1 MKTASALFDTFN
13 DANRA
18 VNDLLSSG
26 FTKDEVSLVSSNRNN
41 EYNSYFDD
49 QGRYRDTATLS
60 GSTVSGGSVVASDID
75 ARTREMSG
83 SSLNDKSSV
92 DVNESDMTTGEG
104 AAAGAGIG
112 AALGGLGGVLMG
124 LGLLVVPGVGPALAA
139 GALASGLIGAGIGGA
154 AGGIGGALANAG
166 VPEEEAGY
174 YAEGVRRGGHLV
186 VVTTTEDRY
195 TTAYDILQRYNP
207 ASMKDRADTWRREG
221 WTGFDPNAQPY
232 DPDRPASSMDDM
244 TAAERERL
252 MRDQDRNR
260 L

>member
-18 VNDLLSSG
+18 VNDLLSGG

-41 EYNSYFDD
+41 DYDPYFDAE
-49 QGRYRDTATLS
+49 GRYRPVAGMN
-60 GSTVSGGSVVASDID
+60 GSSVVAPDID

-83 SSLNDKSSV
+83 SSLNDKSTV
-92 DVNESDMTTGEG
+92 DVGEGDMTTGEG

-139 GALASGLIGAGIGGA
+139 GALASGLVGAGIGGA
-154 AGGIGGALANAG
+154 AGGIAGALANAG
-166 VPEEEAGY
+166 VTEEEAGY

-186 VVTTTEDRY
+186 VVSTTDEREPI
-195 TTAYDILQRYNP
+195 AREILQRHNP
-207 ASMKDRADTWRREG
+207 VSMKERSDTWRREG
-221 WTGFDPNAQPY
+221 WTGFNPNAQP

>member
-1 MKTASALFDTFN
+1 MKTASALFDNFG

-18 VNDLLSSG
+18 VNDLLGGG
-26 FTKDEVSLVSSNRNN
+26 FTKDEVSLVSSNRDKS
-41 EYNSYFDD
+41 YDSYFDE
-49 QGRYRDTATLS
+49 QGRYVDNSTLS
-60 GSTVSGGSVVASDID
+60 GSTVSGGSVVSSDID
-75 ARTREMSG
+75 ARDREMSG
-83 SSLNDKSSV
+83 SSPAGV
-92 DVNESDMTTGEG
+92 DDRDMTTGEG

-139 GALASGLIGAGIGGA
+139 GALASGLVGAGIGA
-154 AGGIGGALANAG
+154 ASGGIAGALANAG

-186 VVTTTEDRY
+186 VVTTSEDRY
-195 TTAYDILQRYNP
+195 ATAHDILQRNNP
-207 ASMKDRADTWRREG
+207 VSMKDRTDTWRREG

-252 MRDQDRNR
+252 LREQGRNR